1 MNKTSIAGPT
11 RWVDDIWVKESI
23 QEIYIETKDNV
34 IKEFKLHHY
43 EGMSMVIILEA
54 VIMKYPKLEEYI
66 EDLIQDNKNID
77 NLILAGNMAL
87 GFKRNIKE
95 F

>member
-1 MNKTSIAGPT
+1 MIKPLILQPT
-11 RWVDDIWVKESI
+11 RWVDDIWVETCI
-23 QEIYIETKDNV
+23 WEVYIETKDNI
-34 IKEFKLHHY
+34 IKEFKLSHY

>member
-11 RWVDDIWVKESI
+11 RWVDDIWMKNSI
-23 QEIYIETKDNV
+23 HEIYMETKNNV
-34 IKEFKLHHY
+34 IKEFNLSHY
-43 EGMSMVIILEA
+43 GGMSMVIILEA
-54 VIMKYPKLEEYI
+54 IIMKYPKLGEYI
-66 EDLIQDNKNID
+66 EDLIQDSRDID
-77 NLILAGNMAL
+77 NLILAGNMAI